1 MRIDFYTK
9 FVLTVIALCLLWL
22 SLGGGTLIP
31 VAVAQRSQPAP
42 DKPAQIVGGERVI
55 IAGWVDHQGK
65 IYPFEPVVGL
75 PEVARGI
82 PVSVVSGGR

>member
-1 MRIDFYTK
+1 MSRPLYAERVGSYEWT
-9 FVLTVIALCLLWL
+9 
-22 SLGGGTLIP
+22 
-31 VAVAQRSQPAP
+31 P

-65 IYPFEPVVGL
+65 ICPFEPVAGL

-82 PVSVVSGGR
+82 PVSVVSGGC